1 MGTTQFAAGAKQLA
15 ALARALKNE
24 AKPGPAY
31 QRLASF
37 ARVHAKDELGA
48 RASLALGVYDCNLA
62 RYSQARAWLDRAKA
76 ETLLGDFVLFWSA
89 QIDRNLNNNA
99 SALDQLEMLR
109 RDFPQSVITNLA
121 LQSLGEA
128 AIAANQ
134 PQRALDAYAA
144 AQDIVRTTPMLIFLR
159 GQAHEQAG
167 DRIASAGDYLT
178 VYDHFP
184 LDPQA
189 AEAGDKATFLATVM
203 GDAFP
208 KSTVADQVARAT
220 TLFDARHWQ
229 DAADAFTK
237 LLPELAG
244 DNLNLA
250 QARIEDCHAQL
261 GTQPAA
267 FASMEMQSTEAAA
280 QRDYYLNQAYRT
292 ANDETD
298 MLASLN
304 DSLSRAPQS
313 QWTERTLFWTGND
326 YWVELAREKASSF
339 YQQVIDRF
347 GSSAFAN
354 ADVINSRWRI
364 AWTSY
369 MGRRDDAKS
378 LLESFLR
385 DDPDSSYV
393 PDALYWLGRLAE
405 GAGNRE
411 DARAY
416 FSKLRSRFPTNYF
429 AAAAAAPLR
438 ALGRGKAST
447 LPILD
452 AIPSLPP
459 EEEWGPQEPTE
470 ALPWVAR
477 SFALESIAF
486 DDEAVLELH
495 AGYSATHAPALQLA
509 IARASVN
516 AEHYS
521 GAIVSIRSIYPELES
536 RPVGGDMKEAF
547 RLAYALPYAA
557 EIRISSRR
565 VRVDPMIVAGLIR
578 QESAFEKKALS
589 NKNAFGLMQ
598 VLPKTGRLISHE
610 LHMRYSDDR
619 LFEPPFNIRVGTV
632 YFAGLIQ
639 SFHSVEAALA
649 AYNAGEDRVTAWQS
663 GQQYGELP
671 EFVESIPF
679 TETREYVQIVMR
691 NAAIYRELY
700 GAKR

>member
-1 MGTTQFAAGAKQLA
+1 
-15 ALARALKNE
+15 LKNE
-24 AKPGPAY
+24 PTPSAAY

-37 ARVHAKDELGA
+37 ARIHAKDELGA
-48 RASLALGVYDCNLA
+48 RAVLALGVYDYNLA

-76 ETLLGDFVLFWSA
+76 ETLLGDYVLFWSA
-89 QIDRNLNNNA
+89 QIDRNLDNNA

-109 RDFPQSVITNLA
+109 RDYPQSVITNLA

-144 AQDIVRTTPMLIFLR
+144 AQDVVRTTPMLIFLR

-167 DRIASAGDYLT
+167 DRIAAADDYLT

-184 LDPQA
+184 LDSQA
-189 AEAGDKATFLATVM
+189 AEAGDKASYLATLM

-208 KSTVADQVARAT
+208 KPTVADRLARAAV
-220 TLFDARHWQ
+220 LFDARRWQ
-229 DAADAFTK
+229 QSADDYTR
-237 LLPELAG
+237 LSPELAG
-244 DNLNLA
+244 DELKLA
-250 QARIEDCHAQL
+250 QARVEDCHAQL
-261 GTQPAA
+261 GAQPAA
-267 FASMEMQSTEAAA
+267 YASLELQSPEAAA

-292 ANDETD
+292 VNDETD
-298 MLASLN
+298 MLASLH

-326 YWVELAREKASSF
+326 YWVQLARDKASSF

-347 GSSAFAN
+347 GSSAFAI
-354 ADVINSRWRI
+354 ADVTNSRWRI

-385 DDPDSSYV
+385 DYLDSSYV

-405 GAGNRE
+405 RAGNRE

-416 FSKLRSRFPTNYF
+416 FEKLRTRFPTNYF
-429 AAAAAAPLR
+429 AAAAVAPLR
-438 ALGRGKAST
+438 SLGRGTVSS
-447 LPILD
+447 LPALD
-452 AIPSLPP
+452 AIPPLPP

-477 SFALESIAF
+477 SFALESVAF
-486 DDEAVLELH
+486 DDDAALELH
-495 AGYSATHAPALQLA
+495 AGYAATHAPALQLA

-536 RPVGGDMKEAF
+536 RLAGGDMKEAF

-557 EIRISSRR
+557 EIRSSSRR
-565 VRVDPMIVAGLIR
+565 AGVDPMIVAGLIR
-578 QESAFEKKALS
+578 QESAYEKKALS

-598 VLPKTGRLISHE
+598 VLPKTGRLIAHE
-610 LHMRYSDDR
+610 LRMRYSDDR
-619 LFEPPFNIRVGTV
+619 LFEPPFNVRIGTV
-632 YFAGLIQ
+632 YFAGLIK